1 MKTTFLLGSLMA
13 SVLAAFAAQ
22 PEPHVQMA
30 KPPLEQPPVQSTI
43 VQGQPVPV
51 QAVVS
56 TNVSVSTNPVIVTTT
71 TTTTNFVAVTNQVLS
86 TNYVPVQPVE
96 DQRLYGSQVVLVTPQ
111 QARAVIDRFRTNYA
125 KMGSPRMVIAVNRE
139 LVDEQAGMKLT
150 ARTEKTESSKGSISG
165 DNASGT
171 VAVTSEVKVSAD
183 AKAADGTLRTN
194 KNGVVF
200 RTQKASNENTYR
212 IQERKDMT
220 LADRQTV
227 RDVERI
233 FGRPLRMAGVSLAD
247 QRTAT
252 QIADS
257 QALSPYKL
265 STDSDQAR
273 KDREVL
279 KKVSDVAIEVLI
291 SSKNIQVQGISGD
304 RTYSVPDIQATA
316 IRLSDSKIIGQ
327 AASADLIGRGNYAE
341 SVARSYGTPEIS
353 EATVL
358 ALMEDI
364 LNGMGE

>member
-1 MKTTFLLGSLMA
+1 
-13 SVLAAFAAQ
+13 VAA
-22 PEPHVQMA
+22 P
-30 KPPLEQPPVQSTI
+30 
-43 VQGQPVPV
+43 
-51 QAVVS
+51 
-56 TNVSVSTNPVIVTTT
+56 
-71 TTTTNFVAVTNQVLS
+71 
-86 TNYVPVQPVE
+86 PVE
-96 DQRLYGSQVVLVTPQ
+96 DQRLYGGQVVLVTPQ
-111 QARAVIDRFRTNYA
+111 QAHAVIDRFRTNYA
-125 KMGSPRMVIAVNRE
+125 KMGSPRMVIYVNRE
-139 LVDEQAGMKLT
+139 LIDEQAGMKLT
-150 ARTEKTESSKGSISG
+150 GRTEKTESSKGSISG
-165 DNASGT
+165 DNVSGA
-171 VAVTSEVKVSAD
+171 VAITSEVKVNAD
-183 AKAADGTLRTN
+183 AKAGDGVLRTN

-200 RTQKASNENTYR
+200 KTQKASNENLYR

-252 QIADS
+252 QLADG
-257 QALSPYKL
+257 QALSPYTL
-265 STDSDQAR
+265 TTESDQAR

-279 KKVSDVAIEVLI
+279 KKVSDVVIEVLI
-291 SSKNIQVQGISGD
+291 ASKNIQVQGISGD

-327 AASADLIGRGNYAE
+327 AASADLIGRGAYAE
-341 SVARSYGTPEIS
+341 NVARSYGTPEIS

>member
-1 MKTTFLLGSLMA
+1 MKTTFFIASLVA
-13 SVLAAFAAQ
+13 SGFVAQAAM

-30 KPPLEQPPVQSTI
+30 KPPLEQPPVQSTF
-43 VQGQPVPV
+43 VPGQPVPV
-51 QAVVS
+51 QAVVT

-86 TNYVPVQPVE
+86 TNYVAVAPAE
-96 DQRLYGSQVVLVTPQ
+96 DQRLYGGPVVLVTPQ
-111 QARAVIDRFRTNYA
+111 QARAVIERFRTNYA
-125 KMGSPRMVIAVNRE
+125 KMGSPRMVVYVNRE
-139 LVDEQAGMKLT
+139 LVDEQAGMKLS

-171 VAVTSEVKVSAD
+171 VSVTSEVKVNAE
-183 AKAADGTLRTN
+183 GVLRTN

-200 RTQKASNENTYR
+200 KTKKASNENTYR
-212 IQERKDMT
+212 IQERKDMS

-252 QIADS
+252 QLADS

-291 SSKNIQVQGISGD
+291 SSRNIQVQEVSGD

-316 IRLSDSKIIGQ
+316 IRLSDSKIMGQ
-327 AASADLIGRGNYAE
+327 AASADLIGRGAYAGN
-341 SVARSYGTPEIS
+341 VARSYGTPEIS

-358 ALMEDI
+358 ALMEDML
-364 LNGMGE
+364 LNVGE